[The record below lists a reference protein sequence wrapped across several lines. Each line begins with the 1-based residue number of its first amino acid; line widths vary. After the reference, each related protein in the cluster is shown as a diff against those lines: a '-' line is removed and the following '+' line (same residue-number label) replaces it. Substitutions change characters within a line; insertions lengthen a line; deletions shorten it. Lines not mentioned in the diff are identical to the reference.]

1 MKTFLLCCL
10 GLTWAGMA
18 CSEELAIVDQ
28 RDYKASSNACTPASV
43 LNLLKFSGPE
53 YQVIYEKELG
63 TTDEG
68 RLNRLIDRY
77 YRSRKSVLYPS
88 LNRWGVHGI
97 HTADAVMGMNELAE
111 DFGLKPFS
119 ASYLDRKEGELVQDH
134 IERCFEMIDRS
145 LKRNVTPILS
155 IRSYVVRHREENDF
169 EPLWEIGRSH
179 SLVIHS
185 IKSEPDMGGFE
196 LVALDPWEGKEV
208 ELYVHREANGQPFNA
223 LVGIQETGTWRVGR
237 PFLLVEAPWVSSV
250 QPRNLKWSER
260 FIITANFLIGDF

>member
-1 MKTFLLCCL
+1 MKMFLLCCL
-10 GLTWAGMA
+10 GLVWVGMVNA
-18 CSEELAIVDQ
+18 EDLAIVDQ
-28 RDYKASSNACTPASV
+28 RDYKASSNACTSASV
-43 LNLLKFSGPE
+43 LNFLKFSGPE
-53 YQVIYEKELG
+53 YQAIYQKELG
-63 TTDEG
+63 IADVG
-68 RLNRLIDRY
+68 RLNRLIDQD
-77 YRSRKSVLYPS
+77 YRSRKSVFYSS

-134 IERCFEMIDRS
+134 IKRCFEMIERS

-155 IRSYVVRHREENDF
+155 IRSYLVRHREKDNF
-169 EPLWEIGRSH
+169 EPLWEIDRSH

-185 IKSEPDMGGFE
+185 IKSGPDMGGFG
-196 LVALDPWEGKEV
+196 LVALDPRDGKEV
-208 ELYVHREANGQPFNA
+208 ELYFHREANGQSFNA
-223 LVGIQETGTWRVGR
+223 LVGIQATGSSKVRR
-237 PFLLVEAPWVSSV
+237 PFLLVEARWVSSV